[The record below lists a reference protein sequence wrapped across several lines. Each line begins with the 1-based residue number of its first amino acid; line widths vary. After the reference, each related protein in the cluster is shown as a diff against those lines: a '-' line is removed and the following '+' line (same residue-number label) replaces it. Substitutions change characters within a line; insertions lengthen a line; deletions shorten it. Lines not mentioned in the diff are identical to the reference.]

1 MITMVTYSYNIPRLL
16 NVEIQYLF
24 YKYMVL
30 YSVCHIQGLKD
41 WEAQF

>member
-1 MITMVTYSYNIPRLL
+1 MITKVTYSYNIPRLL
-16 NVEIQYLF
+16 SVQIQYIF

-30 YSVCHIQGLKD
+30 HFACHIQGLKD